1 MSTNMVDSGEETNMA
16 DDGGETTPGSKN
28 RTVVTHEIVSL
39 VATVSVKKWDGS
51 DLQLAADQPFEIVF
65 NNKEV
70 INSFYIF

>member
-1 MSTNMVDSGEETNMA
+1 MSTNMVDDGEET
-16 DDGGETTPGSKN
+16 TTGSEN

-51 DLQLAADQPFEIVF
+51 DLQLAADQPFEIIF

-70 INSFYIF
+70 INSCYPFFFYV